1 MIRRPPRSTRTDTL
15 FPYTTLFRSVA
26 TIGAPFDIEHVL
38 HQFAPASL
46 ETIEATGEAE
56 VLLAGRPFI
65 VRRSFVDDLRMHDL
79 GTSIRKLQLPLLVMH
94 SPRDTTV
101 GVDNA
106 ARIFAAAVH
115 PKSFISLDDADHLLM
130 RRSDA
135 DYAAAMISTWATRY
149 LPGED
154 GNAPKS

>member
-1 MIRRPPRSTRTDTL
+1 MRISDWSSDVCSSDLMAAVDKAPGLLIGHSLGGAAALMAAREIPSIRA
-15 FPYTTLFRSVA
+15 VA

-106 ARIFAAAVH
+106 ARIFDEIVRAHV
-115 PKSFISLDDADHLLM
+115 
-130 RRSDA
+130 
-135 DYAAAMISTWATRY
+135 
-149 LPGED
+149 
-154 GNAPKS
+154 